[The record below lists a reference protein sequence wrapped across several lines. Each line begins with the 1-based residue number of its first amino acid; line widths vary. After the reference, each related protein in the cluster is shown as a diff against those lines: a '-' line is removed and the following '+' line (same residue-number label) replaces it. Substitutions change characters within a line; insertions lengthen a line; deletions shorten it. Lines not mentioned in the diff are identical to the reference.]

1 MYLLVLHF
9 LGAIMVS
16 SRGDE
21 KGPVKEMVKE
31 QSTKQEEN
39 QANVISRKR
48 FTEREISLSD
58 PFRGAIR

>member
-1 MYLLVLHF
+1 ML
-9 LGAIMVS
+9 S

>member
-1 MYLLVLHF
+1 
-9 LGAIMVS
+9 MVS

-21 KGPVKEMVKE
+21 KGPVKEIVKE

-48 FTEREISLSD
+48 FKEREISLSD
-58 PFRGAIR
+58 PLRGAIR